1 MFTYLKFFS
10 PSKFSAILYRHYLFY
25 IMSRNTFL
33 TRKETCFI
41 SRKPLRSSNARG
53 RTYVRIEVDVTPLP
67 FHIIKNITVKHNIYL
82 YFISTD
88 KHTQTHSSV
97 NISRGD
103 ENGKSLLMHLQLA
116 ILHVQMRC
124 DNSNCIV
131 RRLLHR
137 KKEKEMECRNVNSFV
152 VGTL

>member
-10 PSKFSAILYRHYLFY
+10 PSKFSAILYRHYLFTLCQEPR
-25 IMSRNTFL
+25 SLLEKKR
-33 TRKETCFI
+33 FI